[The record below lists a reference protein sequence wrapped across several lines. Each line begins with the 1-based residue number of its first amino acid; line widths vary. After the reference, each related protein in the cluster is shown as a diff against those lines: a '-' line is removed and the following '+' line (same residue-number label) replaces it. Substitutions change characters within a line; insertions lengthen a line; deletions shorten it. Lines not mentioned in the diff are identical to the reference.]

1 MKDRRSYGIL
11 PYAGLPIL
19 MAGLWL
25 AKRDG
30 LSAPVLLL
38 REVLLAFGYAASL
51 GDLWEKRVPN
61 ALLGMMLGAWVLV
74 IMPQLFWQT
83 ERALVLLV
91 SGIIG
96 FLLGGILFLT
106 VYLVSRKGLGGGD
119 VKLMAVSGLYLGA
132 DGVLPAMLYGSV
144 LSALAA
150 ILLILCKKI
159 ERKDTIPLVPFLY
172 AGMLVTVFIQ

>member
-132 DGVLPAMLYGSV
+132 DGVLDRKSV
-144 LSALAA
+144 
-150 ILLILCKKI
+150 
-159 ERKDTIPLVPFLY
+159 V
-172 AGMLVTVFIQ
+172 